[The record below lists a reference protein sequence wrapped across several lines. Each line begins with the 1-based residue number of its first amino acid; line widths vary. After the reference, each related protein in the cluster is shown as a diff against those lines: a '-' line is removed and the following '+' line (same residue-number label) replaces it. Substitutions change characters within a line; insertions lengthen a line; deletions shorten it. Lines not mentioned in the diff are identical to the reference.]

1 MFMTDSGNSVG
12 EISGHHKSL
21 LSCDFKPNR
30 PMKLVTV
37 GEDFQT
43 SFFEGPP
50 FRLKKFEKAHGS
62 YVNSVRYS
70 PDGSKYATVGSD
82 RKVFIYDGLTGDI
95 IEELKSENASH
106 TASVLGCAW
115 IDNEK
120 LATCGMDGRV
130 IVWCLPNRVLN
141 VIESKAGPLVAI
153 QKLGSG
159 ELVVLGFNGTL
170 SVISNWENGEERV
183 AVQHQSAPSHLL
195 YLEDSNLL
203 VSTDV
208 NGVVRK

>member
-1 MFMTDSGNSVG
+1 MTDSGNSVG

-62 YVNSVRYS
+62 YANCVRYS

-95 IEELKSENASH
+95 IEELKNENTSH
-106 TASVLGCAW
+106 TASVLGSAW

-120 LATCGMDGRV
+120 LATCGMDGR
-130 IVWCLPNRVLN
+130 IIIWGLPNAVLN
-141 VIESKAGPLVAI
+141 VIQSKAGPLVAI

-159 ELVVLGFNGTL
+159 ELVSLGFNGTL
-170 SVISNWENGEERV
+170 SVISNWESGEERV
-183 AVQHQSAPSHLL
+183 VVQHQSAPSHLL
-195 YLEDSNLL
+195 YLEESNLL